1 MPAILVH
8 VPVLNGGDKADQ
20 MSRIQQDLAA
30 VQQQDKSNG
39 IAAETE
45 ASTMLRRIMAKGR
58 KPRVAVIG
66 AGFAGLR
73 ATDVLVRHGVPVTI
87 FEARNRVGGRVSFL
101 FFG

>member
-1 MPAILVH
+1 MGLT
-8 VPVLNGGDKADQ
+8 
-20 MSRIQQDLAA
+20 QDY
-30 VQQQDKSNG
+30 G
-39 IAAETE
+39 HTY
-45 ASTMLRRIMAKGR
+45 R
-58 KPRVAVIG
+58 KLELGEREVGKKTRVAVIG